1 MTKTY
6 QSDCVCCKISRHELP
21 AAIIYEDEQVIAFM
35 DAFPSTKGH
44 ALVVAKS
51 HHADVLSLPVPDLQ
65 AATAIAQRVA
75 QTQKRVLQ
83 PDGIIISQFNGA
95 AAGQTIFHYH
105 LHVAPRWENQDLE
118 VHGKAQ
124 ADPADLQALAERLKF

>member
-6 QSDCVCCKISRHELP
+6 QSDCVFCKISRHELP

-44 ALVVAKS
+44 ALVVPKS

-105 LHVAPRWENQDLE
+105 IHVAPRWENQDLE